1 MNAYVTMKQKH
12 QAEVDAFPFG
22 AAFSNK
28 QFEEMMLKFGLTIDD
43 TDKICSL
50 GAGVFIRKTDK
61 DAFWEM
67 MNRQSKERSDAIA
80 ADKNGDGFIY
90 DMFLEELANHEYCI
104 TYDYDETLDSLDLT
118 YEEVKKDNRLLHGLQ
133 KATKAYLKNCKQL

>member
-28 QFEEMMLKFGLTIDD
+28 QFEEMMLKFGLTVDD

-61 DAFWEM
+61 EKSRFV
-67 MNRQSKERSDAIA
+67 
-80 ADKNGDGFIY
+80 
-90 DMFLEELANHEYCI
+90 H
-104 TYDYDETLDSLDLT
+104 
-118 YEEVKKDNRLLHGLQ
+118 
-133 KATKAYLKNCKQL
+133 QL